1 MSAVKKCFGR
11 PWRQA
16 SPQAGLA
23 SPKEK
28 TPNWARPVPFAALD
42 FSRDLVFDMGA
53 ASPKGIFIKL
63 GPASQPAQDLT

>member
-1 MSAVKKCFGR
+1 MFWPAMAAGQPTGR
-11 PWRQA
+11 PGQ
-16 SPQAGLA
+16 
-23 SPKEK
+23 PKGK
-28 TPNWARPVPFAALD
+28 KSLNWARPAPFAALD